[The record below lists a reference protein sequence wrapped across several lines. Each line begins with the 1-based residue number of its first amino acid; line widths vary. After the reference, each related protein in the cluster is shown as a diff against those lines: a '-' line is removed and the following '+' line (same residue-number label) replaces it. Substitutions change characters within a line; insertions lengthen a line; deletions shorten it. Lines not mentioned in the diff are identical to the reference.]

1 MSNKSALCVSTYSRD
16 QMEPFA
22 SEQTSHVFNVF
33 KVSFQ
38 IFPRLV
44 MKPNVQNPLQFGRFQ
59 RCTLSEY
66 SCSTTKISKLLAK
79 RFGQKLSLISPVIFI
94 ACLTVSYSQ
103 RLPHFCAKF
112 CRKKKTMELHTI
124 QYTHWPTAFFIQ
136 KGTAGSAVDCPILLT
151 EKVCNFLCTTHILSS
166 RHMIALHVIYA
177 SFITAVEKQ
186 IHSWSQNQ

>member
-112 CRKKKTMELHTI
+112 WRKKKNPWSCI
-124 QYTHWPTAFFIQ
+124 PFNTHIDQLLFSYKKEQRVA
-136 KGTAGSAVDCPILLT
+136 LLT
-151 EKVCNFLCTTHILSS
+151 APYCLLKRFVTSS
-166 RHMIALHVIYA
+166 VLPTYWALA
-177 SFITAVEKQ
+177 T
-186 IHSWSQNQ
+186 W